1 MINLQRRNKCYNT
14 NFGRIAPRHTLYYN
28 TK

>member
-1 MINLQRRNKCYNT
+1 MIILQRRNKYYHT

-28 TK
+28 IK